1 MNEHFHLWECERYGA
16 CDDENEAHLSCN
28 PPQTRGSAPC
38 LTYPIPPLT
47 APSTSTTRVTPQK
60 RYLAMG

>member
-1 MNEHFHLWECERYGA
+1 MSISIYGNA
-16 CDDENEAHLSCN
+16 NDTELVTTK
-28 PPQTRGSAPC
+28 TRGGFLRNLSQTSATGTG